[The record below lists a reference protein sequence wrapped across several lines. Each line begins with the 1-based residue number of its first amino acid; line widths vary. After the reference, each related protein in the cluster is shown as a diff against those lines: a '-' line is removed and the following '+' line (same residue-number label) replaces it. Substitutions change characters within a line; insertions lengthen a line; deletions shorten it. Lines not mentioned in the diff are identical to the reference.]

1 MKIVEH
7 ICEMPDFLIA
17 SESQR
22 FLDKNQHLNEKKP
35 YLSVDFLLFWHII
48 KDERKGCYNAD
59 SV

>member
-7 ICEMPDFLIA
+7 ICEMSDCIRITA
-17 SESQR
+17 
-22 FLDKNQHLNEKKP
+22 FLDKNQHLNEKKS
-35 YLSVDFLLFWHII
+35 YLSVDFLQFWHII

>member
-7 ICEMPDFLIA
+7 ICEMSDCIRITA
-17 SESQR
+17 
-22 FLDKNQHLNEKKP
+22 FLDKNQHLNEKKS
-35 YLSVDFLLFWHII
+35 YLSVDFLQFGHII